1 MCSIERSHQR
11 WNGCYLWC
19 SLSKPAKGDYRP
31 ASAEILYT
39 DAGMVGE
46 VDIGQF
52 DPYGG
57 TGSGLLGAIALTN
70 RTVSIKV

>member
-1 MCSIERSHQR
+1 M
-11 WNGCYLWC
+11 WC